1 MPRKAAS
8 SEEPTIDLDLH
19 DHSHLHQHDN
29 DAHDAPP
36 VGLTHEEKLDLIVHY
51 LHQMNS
57 RDRLR
62 TVGGFFKTLIG
73 FIPIIIVVWSTWYF
87 YKHGA
92 EVMEQITKEAVKQ
105 SAEYSQE
112 SLMDQ
117 LEQYIQQ

>member
-1 MPRKAAS
+1 MPRKATP
-8 SEEPTIDLDLH
+8 EEPTIDVDLH
-19 DHSHLHQHDN
+19 DHRHVHD
-29 DAHDAPP
+29 DAPEP
-36 VGLTHEEKLDLIVHY
+36 DGLTTEEKLDLIVHY

-73 FIPIIIVVWSTWYF
+73 FIPILIVVWSTWYF

-92 EVMEQITKEAVKQ
+92 ELMQQLTKEAVKQ

-112 SLMDQ
+112 SLMQQ